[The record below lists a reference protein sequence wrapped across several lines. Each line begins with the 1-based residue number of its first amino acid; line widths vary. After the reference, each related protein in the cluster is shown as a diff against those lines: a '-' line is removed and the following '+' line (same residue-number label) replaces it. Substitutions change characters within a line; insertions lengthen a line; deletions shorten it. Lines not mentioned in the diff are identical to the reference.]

1 MGCAAGCAVASDSCP
16 PRVVGR
22 CGGYCR
28 AAASRVPVPLQC
40 WPAFG
45 LTWSA
50 GSPCAGPLEQTA
62 VLLMG
67 SIRGSRC
74 FGASPLFSLSG
85 GGACLSYCTC
95 LLVKCLHLLMPVLA
109 PPSVS
114 TPPWILLPGSVSR
127 KPTLFQKNWRLVLDS
142 ARVVCAYL
150 LSLLFCLLCSPQM
163 GGRGR
168 GRSTWQGPAAA
179 VSRLGLDVHSLSF
192 TELKHCFAVL
202 YL

>member
-16 PRVVGR
+16 SDVGSR

-28 AAASRVPVPLQC
+28 AAASRVPVPPPC

-45 LTWSA
+45 LTWGA

-62 VLLMG
+62 VLVMG
-67 SIRGSRC
+67 SIRGSWC
-74 FGASPLFSLSG
+74 FGAS
-85 GGACLSYCTC
+85 
-95 LLVKCLHLLMPVLA
+95 LLCFLLGVVLA
-109 PPSVS
+109 HQVLAFACALGADSPC
-114 TPPWILLPGSVSR
+114 ILLPGSASR
-127 KPTLFQKNWRLVLDS
+127 KPILFQKNWRLVLDS
-142 ARVVCAYL
+142 AQAVCA
-150 LSLLFCLLCSPQM
+150 CLLPCFPAYSAHLRWV
-163 GGRGR
+163 GGGGGAAPGR
-168 GRSTWQGPAAA
+168 DQQQA